1 MAEVR
6 RLAPHDPVPEGG
18 RYMLVLRRFGE
29 DAPDVALTEI
39 VMADGS
45 EPPVLRAALDA
56 KGVPLDFETTVR
68 RAAAEADRQGYALV
82 YAVDRTAG
90 PQERAVLAH
99 RGDRATGMA
108 HFADSD
114 PEDGA
119 FGADMRERPP
129 DAGYN
134 LTPRR
139 QR

>member
-1 MAEVR
+1 MADIR

-39 VMADGS
+39 IMADGRDL
-45 EPPVLRAALDA
+45 PVLRPALDT
-56 KGVPLDFETTVR
+56 KGVPLDFEVAVK
-68 RAAAEADRQGYALV
+68 RAAAEADRQGYGLV

-90 PQERAVLAH
+90 PLEHEVLEH
-99 RGDRATGMA
+99 HGDRTTGIERL
-108 HFADSD
+108 ADTD
-114 PEDGA
+114 PEDGEL
-119 FGADMRERPP
+119 GSDMRERPR

-139 QR
+139 

>member
-39 VMADGS
+39 IMADGAD
-45 EPPVLRAALDA
+45 PPVLRPALDT
-56 KGVPLDFETTVR
+56 KGAPVAFETAVK
-68 RAAAEADRQGYALV
+68 RAAAEADRQGYGLV

-90 PQERAVLAH
+90 PQERAVLEH
-99 RGDRATGMA
+99 HGDRTTGMEK
-108 HFADSD
+108 FSDTD
-114 PEDGA
+114 PEDGEP
-119 FGADMRERPP
+119 GADMRERPL

-139 QR
+139 